1 MQTCHIQLQMGYSL
15 WQDRMNTSV
24 LSEVFSS
31 LAPLRCSTERER
43 VQPETI
49 PRLERD

>member
-31 LAPLRCSTERER
+31 GVLALNVMTG
-43 VQPETI
+43 
-49 PRLERD
+49 